1 MQGKLFLSALV
12 FSCAAMAEQSQL
24 DQHVKCPASSD
35 KAYRVLFVG
44 DSITRHAFNKDTIRD
59 LGWSHTSGMG
69 ASSAK
74 TDYVNQLVSMIAKDR
89 NQYVVKCYHTYG
101 GSGSVADRVAGLP
114 MVADTKPDLVVLQ
127 LGEHD
132 DATTDPVL
140 FHRQY
145 ATLVRQTRA
154 MSSKPKVIAVGP
166 WSLAPLNAKG
176 EYTDSTAAVDR
187 EMYSVA
193 IEETLEYLSVKD
205 MAAIPEAHGWG
216 KSEGVKWHPNDLG
229 HAMYA
234 ARLFRLYKA
243 VDSK

>member
-1 MQGKLFLSALV
+1 MQGKLLLAALF
-12 FSCAAMAEQSQL
+12 FSCAAIADQSQL
-24 DQHVKCPASSD
+24 DEHVTCPSPSD
-35 KAYRVLFVG
+35 KTYRVLFIG
-44 DSITRHAFNKDTIRD
+44 DSITRHAFNNDTIRD

-74 TDYVNQLVSMIAKDR
+74 TDYVSLLVSMIAEDR
-89 NQYVVKCYHTYG
+89 NQKVVNCFHTYG

-132 DATTDPVL
+132 DATTDPL
-140 FHRQY
+140 MFHRQY
-145 ATLVRQTRA
+145 ATLVRQVRA
-154 MSSKPKVIAVGP
+154 MPSKPKVIAVGP
-166 WSLAPLNAKG
+166 WSLAPLNAEG
-176 EYTDSTAAVDR
+176 EYSDSTAAVDR

-216 KSEGVKWHPNDLG
+216 SSQGVKWHPNDLG

-243 VDSK
+243 VDAE

>member
-1 MQGKLFLSALV
+1 MQGKLFLSALLL
-12 FSCAAMAEQSQL
+12 SCSAMAEQSQL
-24 DQHVKCPASSD
+24 DQHIKCSASSD
-35 KAYRVLFVG
+35 KTYRVLFVG
-44 DSITRHAFNKDTIRD
+44 DSITRHSFNKDTIRD

-69 ASSAK
+69 ASSDK
-74 TDYVNQLVSMIAKDR
+74 NDYVSRLVSMIAKDR
-89 NQYVVKCYHTYG
+89 NQHVVKCFHTYG

-132 DATTDPVL
+132 DATTDPML

-145 ATLVRQTRA
+145 ATLVRQVRA
-154 MSSKPKVIAVGP
+154 MPSKPKVIALGP
-166 WSLAPLNAKG
+166 WSLAPLNADG
-176 EYTDSTAAVDR
+176 EYSDSTAAVDR

-193 IEETLEYLSVKD
+193 IEETLEYLSVRD

-216 KSEGVKWHPNDLG
+216 ASQGVKWHPNDLG

-243 VDSK
+243 VEQ